1 MGELSIKLPDV
12 GEGVAE
18 AELVEWHVKE
28 GDLVREDDV
37 LVAVM
42 TDKATVEIPAPADGR
57 VLRLGG
63 AIGDALAV
71 GSELIRLE
79 VEGEGNAFTDASPLE
94 AFPPTKAEPE
104 PQAPKSENAAQSPRA
119 SAPASP
125 LPPPGRGSGPPR
137 GEGQRPLA
145 SPAVRKRARDGG
157 IDLRQ
162 VPGTGPAGRIT
173 QADLDVFFRQGPDAR
188 TGTGLAAKT
197 SVRDIKVVGLRRRI
211 AAKMALSK
219 RSIPHYSIVEEVDVS
234 ALEELRT
241 AMNGTKRP
249 DRPRLTI
256 LPFLMRAM
264 VKGAAQH
271 PEVNALYDEE
281 SETIHQHG
289 GLHIGI
295 ATQTDAG
302 LMVPVIHHAEA
313 RDIWDCA
320 AELARVSEAARN
332 GQANRDELTGS
343 TITIT
348 SLGPLGAIATTPVI
362 NHPEVAIV
370 GVNKIAVRP
379 MWDGAA
385 FQPRKMMNL
394 SCSFDH
400 RVVDGWNA
408 AQFVH
413 TLKGL
418 LETPAMIFMED

>member
-18 AELVEWHVKE
+18 AELVEWHVTQ
-28 GDLVREDDV
+28 GQLVREDDI

-42 TDKATVEIPAPADGR
+42 TDKATVEIPAPADGK
-57 VLRLGG
+57 VLALGG
-63 AIGDALAV
+63 AIGDSLAV
-71 GSELIRLE
+71 GAELIRLE
-79 VEGEGNAFTDASPLE
+79 VEGEGNAVA
-94 AFPPTKAEPE
+94 AAKAEPKPTAAELAAAKPAAE
-104 PQAPKSENAAQSPRA
+104 PGPKPAAPKE
-119 SAPASP
+119 P
-125 LPPPGRGSGPPR
+125 LPPPGRTARAGGAPR
-137 GEGQRPLA
+137 AEGQRPLA
-145 SPAVRKRARDGG
+145 APTVRKRARDAGV
-157 IDLRQ
+157 DLRQ

-173 QADLDVFFRQGPDAR
+173 QADLDAYFRQGPGAPSR
-188 TGTGLAAKT
+188 AGRAADT

-219 RSIPHYSIVEEVDVS
+219 RTIPHYSIVEEVDVS
-234 ALEELRT
+234 ALEDLR
-241 AMNGTKRP
+241 ASMNAGKRE

-256 LPFLMRAM
+256 LPFLMRAL
-264 VKGAAQH
+264 VKAAARH
-271 PEVNALYDEE
+271 PEVNALYDDEAE
-281 SETIHQHG
+281 VIHQHG

-313 RDIWDCA
+313 LDIWECA
-320 AELARVSEAARN
+320 AELSRVSEAARN

-343 TITIT
+343 TVTIT

-379 MWDGAA
+379 VWDGAA
-385 FQPRKMMNL
+385 FQPRKIMNI

-408 AQFVH
+408 AQFVN
-413 TLKGL
+413 TLKRL
-418 LETPAMIFMED
+418 LEMPAMIFVED